1 VFCLSLRYNAKNMP
15 EPPKRRRSRA
25 PRSYAWA
32 LRFPPSDPRVLRL
45 SSRAQDGLDYARR
58 LARNAVERRKGA
70 PVGMLPDPLTVEQ
83 IAKEEELSPVQIHTW
98 IKQARIELF
107 GKDLSESGIAHRRRR
122 EQVLA
127 KREPRTCYEESCDLL
142 LPRHVTARRRFCDLH
157 VASAARVRRYRARA
171 V

>member
-1 VFCLSLRYNAKNMP
+1 MP
-15 EPPKRRRSRA
+15 KQPRRRRSRA

-32 LRFPPSDPRVLRL
+32 LCFPPSDPRVLRL
-45 SSRAQDGLDYARR
+45 SRRAQDGLDYARM

-107 GKDLSESGIAHRRRR
+107 GRDLSDSGIAHRRRR
-122 EQVLA
+122 EQELA
-127 KREPRTCYEESCDLL
+127 KREPRTCAEQSCEES
-142 LPRHVTARRRFCDLH
+142 LPRSATARRRFCDLH
-157 VASAARVRRYRARA
+157 SAPAARVRRYRARA